1 MRIGMILDTTFP
13 PDARVEKEALSLIE
27 DGHEVYLFSLDYLQR
42 SGLEIY
48 NKINVVRYPAGTLL
62 YKLSAL
68 VYTFPFYRWR
78 VSSLLNH
85 FIKTYQI
92 QVLHIHDMVI
102 ADSVFYTNRSFHL
115 PVVLDYHENRPE
127 IMKHYKHVNTF
138 SGKLLIDLR
147 KWSAMYYELA
157 SKAQRVVVVTDA
169 AKRNILERTGKDSN
183 AVAVV
188 PNTAR
193 LTDFSNN
200 EIQQDIVGRMQ
211 GSFNLLYIGDT
222 SIRRGTDTAIRAL
235 SIIKETIPTVK
246 LWLVGKSSADGE
258 LKELSRKLNVDQFI
272 MYEGWQ
278 DPSTF
283 PSYLEYTHIGL
294 SPLKRNEH
302 HDTTFANK
310 LFQYMVCG
318 KPVVVSD
325 CVAQAELVTSEQC
338 GLVFKADDPQDM
350 ATKIV
355 SLYSNKADAQKM
367 GARSKEAVV
376 TKWNWDLTVK
386 QLTGMYR
393 TGISI

>member
-42 SGLEIY
+42 SGVEVY
-48 NKINVVRYPAGTLL
+48 NKIHVVRYPAGALL

-68 VYTFPFYRWR
+68 VYTFPFYRWK
-78 VSSLLNH
+78 VSSLINR
-85 FIKTYQI
+85 FIKTYQVK
-92 QVLHIHDMVI
+92 VLHIHDMVI
-102 ADSVFYTNRSFHL
+102 ADSVFHANRSFNL

-127 IMKHYKHVNTF
+127 IMKHYKHVNTI

-169 AKRNILERTGKDSN
+169 AKRNILERTGKDPN
-183 AVAVV
+183 TVAVV
-188 PNTAR
+188 PNSAR
-193 LTDFSNN
+193 LTDFSDR
-200 EIQQDIVGRMQ
+200 EIRQDIASRMQ

-235 SIIKETIPTVK
+235 SIIKETIPNVK
-246 LWLVGKSSADGE
+246 LWMVGKSSADAE
-258 LKELSRKLNVDQFI
+258 LKALSGKLNVNKFI
-272 MYEGWQ
+272 EYEGWK

-283 PSYLEYTHIGL
+283 PSYLEFTNVGL

-310 LFQYMVCG
+310 LFQYMACG

-338 GLVFKADDPQDM
+338 GLIFRADDPQDL
-350 ATKIV
+350 ANKVV
-355 SLYSNKADAQKM
+355 SLYSNEVDAQKM
-367 GARSKEAVV
+367 GSRAKEAVV
-376 TKWNWDLTVK
+376 TKWNWDKTVK
-386 QLTGMYR
+386 QLTDMYR
-393 TGISI
+393 TGFSI